1 MEGGYL
7 MLIDMSGYVGEQ
19 IYVREMTSSLGQTGV
34 IIIGDSATLLDPFF
48 SARVLTWGQVKAG
61 R

>member
-1 MEGGYL
+1 MEAEYL

-34 IIIGDSATLLDPFF
+34 IITGDLAILPLCF
-48 SARVLTWGQVKAG
+48 SARVLTWGQAKAD

>member
-1 MEGGYL
+1 
-7 MLIDMSGYVGEQ
+7 MLIDMSGYVGEH

-48 SARVLTWGQVKAG
+48 FQRETSPGVRPRLVGKEQ
-61 R
+61 

>member
-7 MLIDMSGYVGEQ
+7 MLIDMSGYVGEH

-48 SARVLTWGQVKAG
+48 FSERPHLGSGQG
-61 R
+61 G